1 MSIHVGLPQT
11 IAGEPPWLTSIYK
24 APVEGPIWLQRG
36 HLDGD
41 QQADLRVHGGVDKA
55 VCVYA
60 VEHFETWRI
69 ELGVPDVGP
78 GAFGENFSV
87 SGQVES
93 TVCVGDIYR
102 IGSSTVQ
109 ISQPRGPCWKVARRW
124 RRPDLT
130 RRVRE
135 TGRTGWYLRVLSPG
149 LVMPGD
155 RIDLIER
162 PYPEWTIQR
171 TNDLS
176 YAFDAPDERRRALAT
191 CAALADAWRES
202 LCG

>member
-1 MSIHVGLPQT
+1 M
-11 IAGEPPWLTSIYK
+11 
-24 APVEGPIWLQRG
+24 
-36 HLDGD
+36 
-41 QQADLRVHGGVDKA
+41 
-55 VCVYA
+55 CVYA

-171 TNDLS
+171 TNELS
-176 YAFDAPDERRRALAT
+176 YAFDAPVERRRALAT